1 MPTYETTQL
10 LKTDLITCWDFFSNP
25 SNLSVITPPDMNF
38 KIISP
43 DPMTLMYEGM
53 IIRYTVSPLLN
64 IPLEWITE
72 ITSVR
77 EHDYFVDNQVK
88 GPFKLWHHQ
97 HFFTETSAGVE
108 MRDLVEYKL
117 PLGKPGHIFGNLIVK
132 KRVAAIFEFR
142 RAFIERQFNTAQS

>member
-10 LKTDLITCWDFFSNP
+10 LKTDLRTCWDFFSNP

-43 DPMTLMYEGM
+43 DPMPLMYEGM
-53 IIRYTVSPLLN
+53 IIKYTVSPLLN

-77 EHDYFVDNQVK
+77 EHEYFVDNQVK

-142 RAFIERQFNTAQS
+142 RAFIERHFNTAQS